1 MHAQLKTFCT
11 SGQIPKSVKSVY
23 FWTYQVAVITLWAL
37 NQGRSQAIRRV
48 GSLRTKSG
56 PSNSFYNYGDF
67 KTCMS

>member
-1 MHAQLKTFCT
+1 MMWTNY
-11 SGQIPKSVKSVY
+11 SGEILLLLCKLH
-23 FWTYQVAVITLWAL
+23 VAY
-37 NQGRSQAIRRV
+37 QGRSQAIRWV

>member
-1 MHAQLKTFCT
+1 MV
-11 SGQIPKSVKSVY
+11 GD
-23 FWTYQVAVITLWAL
+23 
-37 NQGRSQAIRRV
+37 QGRRQAILRV